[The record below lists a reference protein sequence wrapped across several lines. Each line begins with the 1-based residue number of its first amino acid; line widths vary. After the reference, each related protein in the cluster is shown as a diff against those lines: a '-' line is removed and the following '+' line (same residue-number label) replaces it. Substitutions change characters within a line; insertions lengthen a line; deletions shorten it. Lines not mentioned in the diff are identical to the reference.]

1 MVWLTVIL
9 LFFHTE
15 LWLEWIFH
23 FITLWKLQNFAATI
37 LSRKISSNQH
47 FTKEINLTKNKL
59 RYRLS
64 CFTRPWHSI
73 SAFLQNRFFSKN
85 WMTWFH
91 GIFWIIAFPH
101 DIISYVKI
109 MKYLL
114 GRSRR
119 SKYAVLSVVLFRNFT
134 YVFLLLSSKKVDF
147 GRKST

>member
-1 MVWLTVIL
+1 MTVIL
-9 LFFHTE
+9 LFFHTVVRVNFSFYHTVKFTE
-15 LWLEWIFH
+15 ICCH
-23 FITLWKLQNFAATI
+23 YFIPKMP
-37 LSRKISSNQH
+37 SKQH
-47 FTKEINLTKNKL
+47 FAKEINLTKNKL